1 MPRQRQRRK
10 TAKRKKVHTHV
21 VELPDRENYI
31 LILAGVVII
40 VLGYVLMAMGGL
52 EDTLSTVISPL
63 ILIIGY
69 CVVVPVGILYRR
81 KKDQVRE

>member
-1 MPRQRQRRK
+1 
-10 TAKRKKVHTHV
+10 V